1 MRSARAFWRSLTSMR
16 TALILLLVLA
26 VVAVPGSIWPQR
38 GVSVENVNG
47 YLRAHQSLG
56 PWLDRFWFFDVYSS
70 PWFSAVY
77 LLLFISLIGCL
88 LPRLR
93 QHAANLI
100 AKPPA
105 APARLD
111 RLPHV
116 GSVSSVDAPPAAA
129 AVLRD
134 RLRSRR
140 WRTVVRTAED
150 GEVTVSAEK
159 GYLKESGNLLFHFAL
174 LALLT
179 GVALGSW
186 YGWHANRLVVA
197 GEEFCNTAQQ
207 YDEYG
212 LGPRVSAA
220 DLPGFCVQLDSF
232 EAQYLDN
239 GQPSAYTAQISYVD
253 SPADPAARPWTL
265 RVNDPLRLDGANV
278 YLLGHGYAPVL
289 RFTDRYGTVFH
300 AVAPFLPTDGMLTSD
315 GVFKFQDANV
325 DPNGVAP
332 PDPTEQ
338 IGFAGVFVP
347 TAPADISH
355 GVSSVYPAERD
366 PVLTLVG
373 YQGNLGLGTGR
384 PQSVYE
390 LDQRQIAN
398 GELVDV
404 GRKNLRP
411 GESWTLPDGSTV
423 EFVGTRQ
430 WITVSVRHD
439 PGEPIV
445 LFGAGAVLVGLMV
458 SLSGKR
464 RRVWA
469 RISPADGG
477 GSLITLGG
485 LARTEYPGFADE
497 FAGVL
502 GLVDPAEPEREPVA
516 AGSPR
521 GPRGQ
526 SQRSAAAGVGRQ
538 ASEASDV
545 VGSEEKGP

>member
-1 MRSARAFWRSLTSMR
+1 MRTARAFWRSLTSMR

-26 VVAVPGSIWPQR
+26 IAAVPGSIWPQR
-38 GVSVENVNG
+38 GVSIENVNG
-47 YLRAHQSLG
+47 YLRLHPSLG
-56 PWLDRFWFFDVYSS
+56 PWLDRLSFFDVYSS

-116 GSVSSVDAPPAAA
+116 SSVSSVDTPAAA
-129 AVLRD
+129 GATLRAG
-134 RLRSRR
+134 LRSSR

-197 GEEFCNTAQQ
+197 GEEFCNTVQQ

-212 LGPRVSAA
+212 LGPRITAG
-220 DLPGFCVQLDSF
+220 DLPGFCVTLDSF
-232 EAQYLDN
+232 EATYLES
-239 GQPSAYTAQISYVD
+239 GQPSAYTAHVSYVD
-253 SPADPAARPWTL
+253 SPADTSAKPWTL
-265 RVNDPLRLDGANV
+265 QVNDPLRLSGANV
-278 YLLGHGYAPVL
+278 YLLGHGYAPML
-289 RFTDRYGTVFH
+289 RYTDRYGTVFN
-300 AVAPFLPTDGMLTSD
+300 ATAPFLPTDGMLTSD

-325 DPNGVAP
+325 DPKGTAP
-332 PDPTEQ
+332 RDPTEQ
-338 IGFAGVFVP
+338 TGFAGIFVP
-347 TAPADISH
+347 TAPADLSH
-355 GVSSVYPAERD
+355 GVASVYPAERD
-366 PVLTLVG
+366 PVLTLVA
-373 YQGNLGLGTGR
+373 YVGNLGLGTGR

-390 LDQRQIAN
+390 LDQRQIAS

-404 GRKNLRP
+404 GRQNLRP

-423 EFVGTRQ
+423 EFLGTRQ
-430 WITVSVRHD
+430 WITVSIRYD

-445 LFGAGAVLVGLMV
+445 LFGAGAVLIGLMI

-469 RISPADGG
+469 RISPSDGG

-497 FAGVL
+497 FAGVVAL
-502 GLVDPAEPEREPVA
+502 FGSVEPEREPVA
-516 AGSPR
+516 TR
-521 GPRGQ
+521 T
-526 SQRSAAAGVGRQ
+526 
-538 ASEASDV
+538 
-545 VGSEEKGP
+545 